1 MEGLIFILFGLV
13 LDICGALL
21 IIKPLLNIIK
31 KLDPKKQQGA
41 PEKYAIQSTDE
52 DTEWKYQNWARYGL
66 MFLVIGFVLQ
76 ILGNYLQY
84 LDRI

>member
-1 MEGLIFILFGLV
+1 MEGLVFILFGLA
-13 LDICGALL
+13 LDICGAFL
-21 IIKPLLNIIK
+21 IIRPLLNRIK

-41 PEKYAIQSTDE
+41 PEKYAIQYTDE
-52 DTEWKYQNWARYGL
+52 DTELKYQKWARCGL
-66 MFLVIGFVLQ
+66 VFLVIGFGLQ